1 VRGQITTRGARDQ
14 DLVAWRIRAV
24 AIGRPVLYGLAL
36 GGWMG
41 VQGVFQHLDG
51 ELEMTNRLAGA
62 RTISEISRRYVSVS
76 SETAA
81 AV

>member
-1 VRGQITTRGARDQ
+1 
-14 DLVAWRIRAV
+14 
-24 AIGRPVLYGLAL
+24 
-36 GGWMG
+36 MG

-51 ELEMTNRLAGA
+51 ELELTMRLAGA
-62 RTISEISRRYVSVS
+62 RTISEISRRYVSVP